1 MYTPNLFK
9 KINFRGFM
17 NQLQTIEIDDFSRSL
32 VEIEQTQKMC
42 AALMQT
48 KHYAKLNEV
57 GIFTVVQK
65 ARSMGMNVLD
75 ALNGGMYFVNGKV
88 ELSANS
94 MNYLIRSKGHSITK
108 DPKSTK
114 DSCILYGKRADNGDE
129 WTVSFSIEDAKKA
142 GIYKNVWLTYPEDM
156 LFARA
161 LSRLARQLF
170 PDVIKGCYVEG
181 ELTQSFTSETKDYKA
196 LDVTSD
202 CNQIEQPKESCV
214 SEDQAFELCDKLVLC
229 SAEYQ
234 KEIKKYFQK
243 IGVKDTLEDLPIS
256 LLERLSKAMDKNI
269 SECKA
274 ALHENSEEKQVAT
287 A

>member
-1 MYTPNLFK
+1 
-9 KINFRGFM
+9 M
-17 NQLQTIEIDDFSRSL
+17 NQLQTIEIDDFARSIA
-32 VEIEQTQKMC
+32 EIEQTQKMC

-94 MNYLIRSKGHSITK
+94 MNYLIRSKGHSVTK

-114 DSCILYGKRADNGDE
+114 DCCVLQGKRADNGDH
-129 WTVSFSIEDAKKA
+129 WIVSFSIEDAKKA

-181 ELTQSFTSETKDYKA
+181 ELTQSFTPETKDYKA
-196 LDVTSD
+196 LDIIASNEVEPS
-202 CNQIEQPKESCV
+202 KEV
-214 SEDQAFELCDKLVLC
+214 FISEDQAFELCDKLVLC
-229 SAEYQ
+229 SSEYQ

-243 IGVKDTLEDLPIS
+243 IGVKDTLVDLPIT
-256 LLERLSKAMDKNI
+256 LFERVSKAMDKNI

-274 ALHENSEEKQVAT
+274 ALHEESQENQIAT